1 LEAKIR
7 NLEEENGRLKREVG
21 LCKEMER
28 VRAVVSKMGE
38 MVMAKGM
45 EMSYSERQLV
55 RELAGSRVRN
65 NTPGFEGSEEE
76 DTEYREFVDSYGMS
90 NSLSAYKERAKSG

>member
-1 LEAKIR
+1 
-7 NLEEENGRLKREVG
+7 
-21 LCKEMER
+21 MER

-55 RELAGSRVRN
+55 KEIAGARVA
-65 NTPGFEGSEEE
+65 TPGFEGSEE
-76 DTEYREFVDSYGMS
+76 DEYREFVDGYGIGT
-90 NSLSAYKERAKSG
+90 SLSAYKQRAKSG